1 MKKLLFLLVALTVS
15 VSSIFAQEV
24 TELPLDCNARMG
36 KLDNGMSYIIRHN
49 EKPKGQANFY
59 IYHDVGAIQE
69 ADDQQGLAHFLEH
82 MAFNGT
88 KNLPGKA
95 IIERLEAAGCQF
107 GRNLNAATSWDYT
120 QYTIM
125 DCPVT
130 DETID
135 LALLI
140 LHDWSQFIALQPKEI
155 DSERGVIMEELR
167 TRDGASFR
175 AQNDMLKHLFKGSL
189 YEKRNLIGYL
199 DDLKSFDH
207 TALES
212 FYKKWYRPE
221 YQTVIIVGDIDVD
234 QIETKLRSIMADIP
248 ASPADAAQKE
258 VVTVPTTEEPIISI
272 FTDAELTQSSV
283 MMFARR
289 EAMPKY
295 LKNTYM
301 GYTYDVI
308 NTFASIMANNRFS
321 EIAEQADAPFSSGGM
336 SEGGIGI
343 CPTMEATM
351 FTVTAHEGRTDEAF
365 RAMYTEMERI
375 RRHGFTAEE
384 FERAKQVMLSWA
396 ERQYAN
402 RNDIT
407 NYEYTER
414 YLEHCKSGAPIMDAE
429 SEWQLCQMIINNLTV
444 EQLNASYKEIATPN
458 ENLVILVRSP
468 KRENIA
474 VPTTEEILSI
484 RAEVEA
490 SEIEPYEDKVV
501 IRPLI
506 AANTKLRG
514 SKVKTCITNESLG
527 YTEWTLKNGITV
539 VVRPTT
545 LKADEVQIAATTKGG
560 KSLLTD
566 RLCFTGGL
574 LPSVMMQSGIADF
587 SATELEKAL
596 TGKYAYTTMSV
607 DNYMHSAYA
616 GGSPKDIETILQL
629 LYLNFTAPRFN
640 QTDLDNIK
648 NIYVPTFRNLETDP
662 WYAMSKS
669 YLNTLFKDNPRRQ
682 AATAADYEA
691 LNIVDLEAVHK
702 SLFGYAD
709 DFRFVIVG
717 NVDLD
722 TLRPLVERYIGSLP
736 TSKSVKY
743 EVVDDG
749 VRRAQGEEICDFN
762 VKMQQPKVSVS
773 LNYNGTIEDNAKNR
787 MVLNLLR
794 RALDSRYMVSIRE
807 EKGGTYGV
815 SVGGNIER
823 YPIESYTLTVEFD
836 TNEALADELIE
847 ICDAELRK
855 IAEEGPIAEDIA
867 KAKEFLQKNY
877 TNIFETNGGWI
888 SAINYWYDEGYNFKD
903 EYLGIVE
910 GVTADDIRA
919 MAAKILEDGNRT
931 LIIMRPK
938 AE

>member
-15 VSSIFAQEV
+15 VSSIFAQEA
-24 TELPLDCNARMG
+24 TELPLDRNVRMG

-189 YEKRNLIGYL
+189 YERRNLIGYL

-295 LKNTYM
+295 LKSTYM
-301 GYTYDVI
+301 GYTYDII
-308 NTFASIMANNRFS
+308 NTFACIMANNRFS

-444 EQLNASYKEIATPN
+444 EQLNASYKEIAAPN

-490 SEIEPYEDKVV
+490 SEIEPYEDNVV

-514 SKVKTCITNESLG
+514 SKVKRCVTNESLG

-545 LKADEVQIAATTKGG
+545 LKADEVQIAATAKGG

-566 RLCFTGGL
+566 RLCFTGGI

-596 TGKYAYTTMSV
+596 TGKHAYTNMSV
-607 DNYMHSAYA
+607 DNYIHSAYA

-662 WYAMSKS
+662 WYVMSKS
-669 YLNTLFKDNPRRQ
+669 YLNTIFKDNPRRQ

-702 SLFGYAD
+702 SLFCYAD